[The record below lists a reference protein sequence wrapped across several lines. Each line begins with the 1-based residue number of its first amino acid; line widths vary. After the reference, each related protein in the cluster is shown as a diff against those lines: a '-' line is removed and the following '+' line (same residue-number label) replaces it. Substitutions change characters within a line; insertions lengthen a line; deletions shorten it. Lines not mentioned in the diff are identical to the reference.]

1 MVEADRV
8 DVMRELPCAV
18 EKTNKD
24 AIVFD
29 IVARFMLSVLPVKLD
44 IVVVTALM
52 VEPISVDATDIT
64 FAATVLPLRVDT

>member
-8 DVMRELPCAV
+8 DVTNVFPCAV

-29 IVARFMLSVLPVKLD
+29 IVVRFMLSVLPVKLD
-44 IVVVTALM
+44 IVVFTALM